1 MRPEWDVADG
11 GKKKMYTTQEE
22 MRGEKE
28 RVVSGGEM
36 TFRKDFA
43 ERRQA
48 LPPSAAGR
56 ERKGGKKGE
65 KCVCFICL
73 IFPIFFVHLYKHK
86 KR

>member
-1 MRPEWDVADG
+1 ME

-28 RVVSGGEM
+28 RGDPGGGM

-48 LPPSAAGR
+48 LPPKAAGLGAEGGR
-56 ERKGGKKGE
+56 AGKKRRE
-65 KCVCFICL
+65 KGRKVCMFYML
-73 IFPIFFVHLYKHK
+73 NFSSFFVHLYKHK
-86 KR
+86 K